1 MLFDFIAITAS
12 IFFKVAMAGIIKSVN
27 SKQFLFCAPLY

>member
-1 MLFDFIAITAS
+1 MLFDFIAITTS
-12 IFFKVAMAGIIKSVN
+12 IFFKVTMAGIIKSVN